1 MLVFVTGAAGY
12 IGTAVVKELLA
23 HGHQVL
29 GLSRSAGNSE
39 KLKALG
45 AEVHEGSLDDLDSLS
60 AGAAKA
66 DGVRHPLTW
75 TEYKPPRRG

>member
-1 MLVFVTGAAGY
+1 MLVFVTGAAGFV
-12 IGTAVVKELLA
+12 GTAVVKELLA

-29 GLSRSAGNSE
+29 GLARSRENAD

-45 AEVHEGSLDDLDSLS
+45 AEVHQGSLDDLDSLT

-66 DGVRHPLTW
+66 DGVSSRAFHP
-75 TEYKPPRRG
+75 